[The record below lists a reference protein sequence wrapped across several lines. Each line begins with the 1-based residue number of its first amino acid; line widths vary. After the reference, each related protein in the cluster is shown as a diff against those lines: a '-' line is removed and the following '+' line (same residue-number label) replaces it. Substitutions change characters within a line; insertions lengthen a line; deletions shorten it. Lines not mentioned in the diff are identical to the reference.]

1 MKSFI
6 LVLLFQFV
14 TLIVVSQPVSRLN
27 DVDATDITN
36 YEAHRYPR
44 TLKSKHPSCRI
55 NQYFDV
61 DKGDCMGVIGGGKA
75 LYVNNKKS
83 CGSNVLKPHC
93 TNPRYYY
100 ICRQNKTILA
110 QCPQNRHFESH
121 LQKCILVP
129 REKHISATN
138 GQNSDIFDSVQ
149 HLDCLKTG
157 SFPVPDNCG
166 LFYTCSMHGK
176 KMNKNFYTC
185 PKNMAYDTET
195 EMCKPSSTCRE
206 PESLPSCRNHPWDG
220 KKENMALKEAVF
232 PIKRRSE
239 TCETMFTNEE
249 DTTTNSTSEN
259 DDEIML
265 ITTSYTEPF
274 VSELARSGDSNDI
287 VTTTERALEKSRFTN
302 TGDFAIPITAT
313 YSTIAVENTYPT
325 EFNLP
330 IEVNGNKEL
339 GSTTVA
345 GPFENGHTR
354 IIMDD
359 PEEQSPDDQDRT
371 APIILDDPSMLEN
384 IEREKIPGSE
394 NPSLGK
400 QYSTTE
406 EFNEEPTFGIRN
418 IDTEPITLADPTSLR
433 SNEPITNLDSNKP
446 PVEIPIDDPTLQNQH
461 STTKAFNEESIN
473 GAENTLP
480 IITEDVTAPSLP
492 EEQPIPEIIP
502 TESPVQIPTEET
514 NLENQH
520 SIQEESSEK
529 PITENESMNIAP
541 TISEDP
547 TILNNVEAK
556 EEPITPKIPIEP
568 SVQIPISEDPNL
580 TDQYKAPENLS
591 EESTTETENINT
603 EEIIVGD
610 PTTLIN
616 TEPEEEPVT
625 QVVLSELPVVNP
637 TTENPK
643 LPIPEIEYINT
654 EPTILPESTT
664 IINTEPQEEPATKV
678 ISDESPV
685 GISSNENSALPITQI
700 ENNNTEPTILTDS
713 TTLINTEPAEEPAKE
728 IVLNELPVVNP
739 ITESPELPIPE
750 IENINTEPTTL
761 MNTEPQEKP
770 AKEVVLNESPVGIPT
785 TENPKLPIPEIENI
799 NTEPT
804 TIINTE
810 PQEEPATKI
819 ISDESPVGISSN
831 ENSALPIT
839 DIENNNTEPTILT
852 DSTTLI
858 NTEPEEEPEKEMVLN
873 ESPVGIPTTEN
884 PELPIPGIENID
896 TEPTVLTDS
905 TSLIDT
911 EPEEEPAKEVVLNE
925 SPVGIPTTENPELPI
940 PEIENINTE
949 PTTLINTEPEGEPAK
964 EVVPNESPVVIPTT
978 ENPELPITEIEN
990 INTEPTIPP
999 DPTPSINTEPEGESA
1014 KEVVLNESP
1023 VAIPTTEN
1031 PELSIPEIENINTEP
1046 TILTDSTT
1054 LINTEPEEEPAK
1066 EMVLNESPVGIPTTE
1081 NPELPIPGIEN
1092 IDTEPTVLTDS
1103 TSLIDTE
1110 PEEEPAKE
1118 VVLNESPVGIPT
1130 TENPELPIPE
1140 IENINTE
1147 PTTLINTEPEGEPAK
1162 EVVPNESPVVI
1173 PTTENPELPIPGIEN
1188 IDTEPTVLT
1197 DSTSLIDTE
1206 PEGESA
1212 KEVVLNESP
1221 VAIPTTENPELSI
1234 PEIENINTE
1243 PTILTDS
1250 STLIDTEP
1258 EEEPTKEVV
1267 LNESP
1272 AGIPTT
1278 ENPELPIPEIENIN
1292 TEPTTLI
1299 NTEPEGEP
1307 AKEVV
1312 PNESP
1317 VVIPTTENPEL
1328 PIPGIENIDTEPTVL
1343 TDSTSLIDTEPE
1355 GESAKEVV
1363 LNESPVAIPT
1373 TENPELSI
1381 PEIENINTE
1390 PTILTDSSTL
1400 IDTEPEEEPAKEVV
1414 LNESPAGIPTT
1425 ENPELPIPEIENINT
1440 EPTTLINTEP
1450 QEEPATKVISDES
1463 PVGITFNENSAL
1475 PSTDIENNNTEPTI
1489 LTDSTTL
1496 INTEPEEEPA
1506 KEVVLNESPIV
1517 IPTTE
1522 NSEIPILEIENTIT
1536 ESAILPDPNTI
1547 INKEPEGEPAKEVV
1561 LNESPVVI
1569 PTTDN
1574 PELPITEIENINTE
1588 PTVLTDS
1595 ASLIDTEPEKE
1606 PAKEVI
1612 LNESP
1617 VGIPTTEN
1625 PELPMP
1631 EIENINTEPTTLI
1644 NTEPQEEPATKII
1657 SDESPVGITFNE
1669 NSALPI
1675 TDIENNNTEPT
1686 ILTDSTTLINT
1697 EPEVEP
1703 AKEMVLNESPVAIPT
1718 TENPEL
1724 PIPGIEN
1731 IDTEPTVL
1739 TDSTSLIDTEPEEEP
1754 AKEVVLNESPV
1765 GIPTTEN
1772 PELPIPEIENINTE
1786 PTTLINTE
1794 PQEEPA
1800 TKIISD
1806 ELPVGITFNENSALP
1821 STDIENNNTEPTILT
1836 DSTTLINT
1844 EPEVEPAK
1852 EMVLNESPVAIPT
1865 TENPELPIPGIEN
1878 IDTEPTVLTDS
1889 TSLIDTE
1896 PEEEPA
1902 KEIVL
1907 NESPVGIPTTESPE
1921 LPIPE
1926 IENINTEP
1934 TTLINTEPEEEPAKE
1949 MVLNESPVGIPT
1961 TENPELP
1968 IPGIENIGTEPT
1980 VLTDSTSLIDTE
1992 PEEEPAKEVVLNESP
2007 VGIPTTE
2014 SPELPIP
2021 GIENIDTEPTVLT
2034 DSTTLIDT
2042 EPDEATEV
2050 ILDKSPV
2057 GTSAT
2062 ENPSLG
2068 KEYNNILTNAIPPDT
2083 TKPQEQPITYIIPTE
2098 SFSEIKD
2105 PEEPILDIERTVT
2118 GEFTEEPTIGT
2129 EAIGT
2134 TSAILPD
2141 SLISDMTV
2149 PREINT
2155 GTEANEPLLESRS
2168 DEFILHGPST
2178 TPVLNDIITATK
2190 EDPEQNNKGSDE
2202 QIPIEYGNGESSN
2215 YDLNRM
2221 ITTDPTSL
2229 ISTNGE
2235 SVLQNDSATPKINTE
2250 ETFSNVITEKPV
2262 SRAMKKHSKSF
2273 HKHSQIIDK
2282 EDACN
2287 NVAQKESATTPKDI
2301 HMPSAIY
2308 YIIDKIKQCLTKILN
2323 MLHH

>member
-1 MKSFI
+1 SNY
-6 LVLLFQFV
+6 LQ
-14 TLIVVSQPVSRLN
+14 

-75 LYVNNKKS
+75 LYINNKKS

-129 REKHISATN
+129 REKHISATS

-206 PESLPSCRNHPWDG
+206 PESLSSCRNHPWDG

-274 VSELARSGDSNDI
+274 VSELTRSGDSNDI

-302 TGDFAIPITAT
+302 TEDFAIPITAT

-339 GSTTVA
+339 ESTTVA

-371 APIILDDPSMLEN
+371 APTILDDPSMLEN

-394 NPSLGK
+394 NPSLEK
-400 QYSTTE
+400 QYSNTE

-418 IDTEPITLADPTSLR
+418 IDTEPITLADPTSLK

-446 PVEIPIDDPTLQNQH
+446 PLEIPIDDPTLQNQH
-461 STTKAFNEESIN
+461 STTIAFNEESIN
-473 GAENTLP
+473 EAENTLP
-480 IITEDVTAPSLP
+480 IITEDVTAPSRP
-492 EEQPIPEIIP
+492 EEQPIAEIIP
-502 TESPVQIPTEET
+502 TESPVQMPIEEP

-541 TISEDP
+541 TISDDP
-547 TILNNVEAK
+547 AILNNVEAK
-556 EEPITPKIPIEP
+556 EEPPTSKIPIEP

-580 TDQYKAPENLS
+580 ADQYKAPENLS
-591 EESTTETENINT
+591 EESTTETENINS

-610 PTTLIN
+610 PTTPIN

-625 QVVLSELPVVNP
+625 QVVLSELPVTNP
-637 TTENPK
+637 TTGNPE
-643 LPIPEIEYINT
+643 LPIPEIENINT
-654 EPTILPESTT
+654 EPTTL
-664 IINTEPQEEPATKV
+664 INTEPQEEPATKV
-678 ISDESPV
+678 ISDESPIV
-685 GISSNENSALPITQI
+685 IPTTENSELPIT
-700 ENNNTEPTILTDS
+700 
-713 TTLINTEPAEEPAKE
+713 
-728 IVLNELPVVNP
+728 
-739 ITESPELPIPE
+739 E
-750 IENINTEPTTL
+750 IENINTEPTI
-761 MNTEPQEKP
+761 PP
-770 AKEVVLNESPVGIPT
+770 DPT
-785 TENPKLPIPEIENI
+785 TAI
-799 NTEPT
+799 NT
-804 TIINTE
+804 
-810 PQEEPATKI
+810 A
-819 ISDESPVGISSN
+819 
-831 ENSALPIT
+831 
-839 DIENNNTEPTILT
+839 
-852 DSTTLI
+852 
-858 NTEPEEEPEKEMVLN
+858 PE
-873 ESPVGIPTTEN
+873 G
-884 PELPIPGIENID
+884 
-896 TEPTVLTDS
+896 
-905 TSLIDT
+905 
-911 EPEEEPAKEVVLNE
+911 EPAKEVVLNE

-949 PTTLINTEPEGEPAK
+949 PTTLINTEPQKEPATK
-964 EVVPNESPVVIPTT
+964 VISDESPVVIPTT
-978 ENPELPITEIEN
+978 ENSELPITEIEN
-990 INTEPTIPP
+990 NNTEPPI
-999 DPTPSINTEPEGESA
+999 S
-1014 KEVVLNESP
+1014 
-1023 VAIPTTEN
+1023 
-1031 PELSIPEIENINTEP
+1031 
-1046 TILTDSTT
+1046 TDSTS
-1054 LINTEPEEEPAK
+1054 LINTEPEKEPTNEVA
-1066 EMVLNESPVGIPTTE
+1066 LNESPVNIP
-1081 NPELPIPGIEN
+1081 N
-1092 IDTEPTVLTDS
+1092 
-1103 TSLIDTE
+1103 
-1110 PEEEPAKE
+1110 
-1118 VVLNESPVGIPT
+1118 

-1147 PTTLINTEPEGEPAK
+1147 PTTLINTEPQEEPATK
-1162 EVVPNESPVVI
+1162 VILDESPVVI
-1173 PTTENPELPIPGIEN
+1173 PTTENPELP
-1188 IDTEPTVLT
+1188 T
-1197 DSTSLIDTE
+1197 
-1206 PEGESA
+1206 
-1212 KEVVLNESP
+1212 
-1221 VAIPTTENPELSI
+1221 
-1234 PEIENINTE
+1234 
-1243 PTILTDS
+1243 
-1250 STLIDTEP
+1250 
-1258 EEEPTKEVV
+1258 
-1267 LNESP
+1267 
-1272 AGIPTT
+1272 
-1278 ENPELPIPEIENIN
+1278 PEIENIN

-1299 NTEPEGEP
+1299 NTEPQEEP
-1307 AKEVV
+1307 ATKVISD
-1312 PNESP
+1312 ESP
-1317 VVIPTTENPEL
+1317 VVIPTTENSEL
-1328 PIPGIENIDTEPTVL
+1328 PITEIENVNAEPTIL
-1343 TDSTSLIDTEPE
+1343 ADPSTPINTEPE
-1355 GESAKEVV
+1355 GEPGKEVV
-1363 LNESPVAIPT
+1363 LNESPV
-1373 TENPELSI
+1373 N
-1381 PEIENINTE
+1381 
-1390 PTILTDSSTL
+1390 
-1400 IDTEPEEEPAKEVV
+1400 
-1414 LNESPAGIPTT
+1414 IPTT

-1463 PVGITFNENSAL
+1463 PV
-1475 PSTDIENNNTEPTI
+1475 
-1489 LTDSTTL
+1489 
-1496 INTEPEEEPA
+1496 
-1506 KEVVLNESPIV
+1506 V

-1522 NSEIPILEIENTIT
+1522 NSELPIAEIENVNAEPT
-1536 ESAILPDPNTI
+1536 ILPDPSTPINT
-1547 INKEPEGEPAKEVV
+1547 EPEGEPAKEVV
-1561 LNESPVVI
+1561 LNESPV
-1569 PTTDN
+1569 N
-1574 PELPITEIENINTE
+1574 
-1588 PTVLTDS
+1588 
-1595 ASLIDTEPEKE
+1595 
-1606 PAKEVI
+1606 
-1612 LNESP
+1612 
-1617 VGIPTTEN
+1617 IPTTEN
-1625 PELPMP
+1625 PELPIP
-1631 EIENINTEPTTLI
+1631 EIENINTEPTTLT
-1644 NTEPQEEPATKII
+1644 NTEPQEEPATKVISDESPVVIATTENPELPIPEIENINTEPPTLTNTEPQEEPATKVISDESPVVIPTTENSELPITEIENVNTEPTILPDPSTPINTEPEGEPAKEVVLNESPVNIPTTENPELPIPEIENINTEPTTLTNTEPQEEPATKVISDESPVVSPTTENSELSITEIENVNTEPTILPDPSTPINTEPEGEPAKEVVLNESPVNIPTTENPELPIPEIENINTEPTTLTNTEPQEEPATKVISDESPVVIATTENPELPIPEIENINTEPTTLTNTEPQEEPATKVI
-1657 SDESPVGITFNE
+1657 SDESPVGISSNE

-1675 TDIENNNTEPT
+1675 TDIENNNTVPP

-1697 EPEVEP
+1697 EPEKEP
-1703 AKEMVLNESPVAIPT
+1703 AKEVSLNESPVNIPTTENPELPIPEIENINTKPTTVINTEPEGDPAEEVVLNESPVAIPT
-1718 TENPEL
+1718 TEN
-1724 PIPGIEN
+1724 
-1731 IDTEPTVL
+1731 
-1739 TDSTSLIDTEPEEEP
+1739 S
-1754 AKEVVLNESPV
+1754 
-1765 GIPTTEN
+1765 
-1772 PELPIPEIENINTE
+1772 ELPIPEIENINTE

-1800 TKIISD
+1800 TKVISD
-1806 ELPVGITFNENSALP
+1806 ESPVGIP
-1821 STDIENNNTEPTILT
+1821 STENPEFPIPEIENINTEPTILT
-1836 DSTTLINT
+1836 DPSTLINTEPEGEPTKEVVLNESPVVIPTTENSELPITEIENTNTESAILPDPTTLINT
-1844 EPEVEPAK
+1844 EPEGEPAK
-1852 EMVLNESPVAIPT
+1852 EV
-1865 TENPELPIPGIEN
+1865 
-1878 IDTEPTVLTDS
+1878 
-1889 TSLIDTE
+1889 
-1896 PEEEPA
+1896 
-1902 KEIVL
+1902 VL
-1907 NESPVGIPTTESPE
+1907 NESPVGIPSTENPE

-1934 TTLINTEPEEEPAKE
+1934 TTLTDPTTLINTEPEEEPTKE
-1949 MVLNESPVGIPT
+1949 VVLNESPVVIPT

-1968 IPGIENIGTEPT
+1968 IPEIENI
-1980 VLTDSTSLIDTE
+1980 
-1992 PEEEPAKEVVLNESP
+1992 N
-2007 VGIPTTE
+2007 
-2014 SPELPIP
+2014 
-2021 GIENIDTEPTVLT
+2021 TEPTVLT

-2042 EPDEATEV
+2042 EPDEVTEV

-2062 ENPSLG
+2062 ENPSLE
-2068 KEYNNILTNAIPPDT
+2068 KEYNNILTNSITPDT

-2098 SFSEIKD
+2098 SFSEIED
-2105 PEEPILDIERTVT
+2105 PEDPERTVT

-2141 SLISDMTV
+2141 ALISDMTV

-2155 GTEANEPLLESRS
+2155 ATEADEPLLETSRS
-2168 DEFILHGPST
+2168 EESILHGPST
-2178 TPVLNDIITATK
+2178 TPILNDIITATK
-2190 EDPEQNNKGSDE
+2190 EDPEHNNKGSDE

-2235 SVLQNDSATPKINTE
+2235 SVLQNDSETPKINTE
-2250 ETFSNVITEKPV
+2250 EIFSNVITEKPD
-2262 SRAMKKHSKSF
+2262 SRAMKKHSKPF

-2308 YIIDKIKQCLTKILN
+2308 YIVDKIKQCLTKILN